1 MSDLPFTLKRRSLV
15 TAAGLVPLMPLAAM
29 AQEAKEAKEAPA
41 PKPAAPPLRDF
52 FRQSSLRRAILS
64 PDGRLLAGI
73 REVNGRDNIV
83 VVDLGR
89 NKTTIITN
97 FSDGDVASLSWIN
110 STRLI
115 FTVTDR
121 ERGGDQIAAPG
132 LFAIN
137 ADASQFVTLAER
149 SFASEGKKLLPPGT
163 SFLSRVAEK
172 GRLTDDV
179 VVVVGS
185 YQALGKSSTT
195 LHRVNTLTGRSTL
208 LTVGA
213 PARASGWLLDTSN
226 VARVCVSYDNER
238 YTMHYRD
245 GEDRPW
251 RAIYSYTED
260 DSGNEIVP
268 VALDAK
274 GQLYVTATAGNDT
287 AGLYL
292 FDIQAGQLNKEPVL
306 AIKGFDIQADL
317 VFDATRSRL
326 LALRYE
332 AIKSG
337 TYWLDERWEAI
348 QAKVDAALPGLVN
361 HLAPAASSD
370 DGAKAVALV
379 YSYSDVE
386 PGRYFLFRE
395 DQGLTSVGATRPWI
409 QPDAMRPIQFY
420 RYPARDGLQIP
431 AQLTLPAGVEKPP
444 LIVLHYGGPWVR
456 PIGWH
461 WDPVVQF
468 LASRGYAVFMPA
480 PRASTG
486 FGNKLFRAG
495 WKQWGLGMQDDV
507 TDGVKQLIAQGKV
520 DGRRVAL
527 VGASYGG
534 YLTMM
539 GLVKEPELFR
549 CGVNWVGVTDPS
561 FMFTVTWTDFNRFG
575 APDTNLRRL
584 IGDPEK
590 DAQQFRETS
599 PLLRAA
605 EIKQP
610 VLMAYGA
617 QDQRVPL
624 INGEKM
630 RAALAGHNKAVE
642 WVVYPDEGHGWR
654 REANQIDF
662 WGRVETF
669 LARNLA

>member
-1 MSDLPFTLKRRSLV
+1 MSTPPLPFRRRSLM
-15 TAAGLVPLMPLAAM
+15 TAASLLPLMPLAAL
-29 AQEAKEAKEAPA
+29 AQD
-41 PKPAAPPLRDF
+41 AAPTPRSTTSLRDF
-52 FRQSSLRRAILS
+52 FRHPALRRASLS
-64 PDGRLLAGI
+64 PDGRLLAAT
-73 REVNGRDNIV
+73 RNVNGRDNLV
-83 VVDLGR
+83 VLDLAR
-89 NKTTIITN
+89 NKATIITN
-97 FSDGDVASLSWIN
+97 FSDGDVESLRWISAS
-110 STRLI
+110 RLV
-115 FTVTDR
+115 FTVTDQ

-137 ADASQFVTLAER
+137 ADASDFVTLAER
-149 SFASEGKKLLPPGT
+149 AFASEGKKLLPPGT
-163 SFLSRVAEK
+163 SFLSRVLEK
-172 GRLTDDV
+172 GRPTDDI

-185 YQALGKSSTT
+185 RQALGKASTS
-195 LHRVNTLTGRSTL
+195 LHRVNTVTGRSTPI
-208 LTVGA
+208 TVGA
-213 PARASGWLLDTSN
+213 PAGARSWVLDPN
-226 VARVCVSYDNER
+226 AVARVCTAYGDGR
-238 YTMHYRD
+238 YTLHYRD
-245 GEDRPW
+245 GEDSPW
-251 RAIYSYTED
+251 RPIYSYTED
-260 DSGNEIVP
+260 DGGNEIVP
-268 VALDAK
+268 VALDAQ

-292 FDIQAGQLNKEPVL
+292 FDLKAGQLNKEPVL
-306 AIKGFDIQADL
+306 AVKGFDIQADL
-317 VFDATRSRL
+317 LFDAARTRL
-326 LALRYE
+326 MAIRYE
-332 AIKSG
+332 AIKEG
-337 TYWLDERWEAI
+337 TYWLDERWEAL
-348 QAKVDAALPGLVN
+348 QAKVDAALPGMVN
-361 HLAPAASSD
+361 RLMPVASAEKSD
-370 DGAKAVALV
+370 KAVALV
-379 YSYSDVE
+379 HSYSDVE

-395 DQGLTSVGATRPWI
+395 DQGLTSVGPTRPWI
-409 QPDAMRPIQFY
+409 QPDTMRPTQFL
-420 RYPARDGLQIP
+420 RYAARDGLQIP

-456 PIGWH
+456 PLHWQ

-486 FGNKLFRAG
+486 FGYKLFRAG
-495 WKQWGLGMQDDV
+495 WKQWGLAMQDDV

-527 VGASYGG
+527 MGASYGG

-584 IGDPEK
+584 IGDPDK
-590 DAQQFRETS
+590 DAQQFRDTS

-630 RAALAGHNKAVE
+630 RAALAGHNKSVQ
-642 WVVYPDEGHGWR
+642 WVVYPDEAHGWR

-662 WGRVETF
+662 WTRVEKF
-669 LARNLA
+669 LGESLA